1 MSPTGRFERLAMT
14 ANGTS
19 GRRGSDQRANARLAF
34 GLLGI
39 AVLMVG
45 LSFAAVPLYRI
56 FCQVTGYGGTTQ
68 RADAPSDTVT
78 DREITVRFDATMS
91 SELNWSFQP
100 VERRVTLKIGENRL
114 AFYKAENLSD
124 QKLTG
129 TATFNVTPEIAGIY
143 FSKIDCFCF
152 TEQTL
157 MPHQKVDMPVSFY
170 IDPAILDDPDASRLE
185 EITLS
190 YTFFRAA
197 DAEPPEAAAVNQ
209 RSRAGTIENP
219 GSPG

>member
-1 MSPTGRFERLAMT
+1 MGEPMTTRPATGNDPRPANLGLT
-14 ANGTS
+14 AAVCAVFVAGM
-19 GRRGSDQRANARLAF
+19 
-34 GLLGI
+34 LG
-39 AVLMVG
+39 M
-45 LSFAAVPLYRI
+45 SFAAVPLYRI

-68 RADAPSDTVT
+68 RAEAPSATVT

-91 SELNWSFQP
+91 SDLNWSFQP
-100 VERRVTLKIGENRL
+100 AERRITLKIGENRL

-124 QKLTG
+124 EKLTG
-129 TATFNVTPEIAGIY
+129 TATFNVTPEIAGSY

-157 MPHQKVDMPVSFY
+157 QPHQKVDMPVSFY
-170 IDPAILDDPDASRLE
+170 IDPAILDDPDARRIE

-190 YTFFRAA
+190 YTFFRAPDA
-197 DAEPPEAAAVNQ
+197 DAPEASAVNQ
-209 RSRAGTIENP
+209 RSRSETIEKP

>member
-1 MSPTGRFERLAMT
+1 MT
-14 ANGTS
+14 ANGNS
-19 GRRGSDQRANARLAF
+19 GRRDSDQRANAKLAI
-34 GLLGI
+34 GLLGV

-68 RADAPSDTVT
+68 RADAPSNTVT
-78 DREITVRFDATMS
+78 DREIRVRFDATIS
-91 SELNWSFQP
+91 SDLNWSFRP
-100 VERRVTLKIGENRL
+100 VERKITLKIGENRL
-114 AFYKAENLSD
+114 AFYEAENLSD

-129 TATFNVTPEIAGIY
+129 TATFNVTPEIAGSY

-157 MPHQKVDMPVSFY
+157 QPHQKVDMPVSFY

-190 YTFFRAA
+190 YTFFRAS
-197 DAEPPEAAAVNQ
+197 DAEAPEAAAVNQ
-209 RSRAGTIENP
+209 RSRSGTIENP

>member
-1 MSPTGRFERLAMT
+1 MT
-14 ANGTS
+14 ANGNS
-19 GRRGSDQRANARLAF
+19 GRRDSDQRANAKLAI
-34 GLLGI
+34 GLLGV

-68 RADAPSDTVT
+68 RADAPSNTVT
-78 DREITVRFDATMS
+78 DREIRVRFDATIS
-91 SELNWSFQP
+91 SDLNWSFRP
-100 VERRVTLKIGENRL
+100 VERKITLKIGENRL
-114 AFYKAENLSD
+114 AFYEAENLSD

-129 TATFNVTPEIAGIY
+129 TATFNVTPEIAGSY

-157 MPHQKVDMPVSFY
+157 QPHQKVDMPVSFY

-190 YTFFRAA
+190 YTFFRAP
-197 DAEPPEAAAVNQ
+197 DAEAPESAAVNQ
-209 RSRAGTIENP
+209 RSRSGTIENP